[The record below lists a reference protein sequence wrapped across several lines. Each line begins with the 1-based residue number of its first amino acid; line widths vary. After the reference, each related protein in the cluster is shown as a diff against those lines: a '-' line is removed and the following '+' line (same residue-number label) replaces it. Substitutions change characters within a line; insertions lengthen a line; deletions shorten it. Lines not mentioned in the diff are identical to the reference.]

1 VLDQVFSQSLRD
13 WHVGVESEDVRWVI
27 WVYDR
32 IAERMGGKKRETQ
45 LVSRSIDFMPFKHI
59 LTRC

>member
-45 LVSRSIDFMPFKHI
+45 LVSRSIIDA
-59 LTRC
+59 TS